1 MDGINNVFFSKDD
14 EVINLQNLTH
24 NKIDKLS
31 YEINQKIIGIN
42 NEIKDVNSRISFEV
56 ENINNTI
63 NFNLW
68 YNKLSFWKKYITY
81 RKYNKNELY
90 ELWYQNHRS

>member
-24 NKIDKLS
+24 NRIDKLS
-31 YEINQKIIGIN
+31 YEINQKIIVIN
-42 NEIKDVNSRISFEV
+42 NDIKNVNSRISFEV
-56 ENINNTI
+56 EKINNTI

>member
-14 EVINLQNLTH
+14 EVINLQNLTY

-31 YEINQKIIGIN
+31 YEINQKIIEIN

-56 ENINNTI
+56 EKINNTI